1 MRIDLNCDM
10 GESFGSYTIGNDE
23 SVMRSITSA
32 NIACGFH
39 AGDPSVIRRTIRLAL
54 ASGVAIGAHPGF
66 PDLVGFGRREM
77 KVTPDEVEDFV
88 MYQVSAVA
96 GLAAAEGTRLQH
108 VKPHGALYNLA
119 ARDADIA
126 AAIARGIAALDR
138 SLILF
143 GLAGS
148 EILIAGRA
156 AGLRVA
162 AEAFADRAYAPD
174 GALASRREAGTV
186 IHDPER
192 VVSRVLQMVLDGTV
206 QATDGSTVT
215 LAAETICVHG
225 DTQGAERLTERLK
238 AALETAG
245 VTLQAVGR

>member
-1 MRIDLNCDM
+1 MSIDLNCDM

-148 EILIAGRA
+148 EVLI

-162 AEAFADRAYAPD
+162 AEAFADRAYTPD

-192 VVSRVLQMVLDGTV
+192 VVSRVLQMVLEGTV

-215 LAAETICVHG
+215 FTAETICVHG